1 MTPWRKAIAS
11 PSRLG
16 RLSAWGLHEGVKP
29 MRVEGRRIKGGAG
42 ALTLSGDSSGFTGS
56 TRLEFGR
63 LIVDGRLEV
72 EANAML
78 AGRGAVGATRVAPGG
93 IIAPGPGSRC

>member
-1 MTPWRKAIAS
+1 MA
-11 PSRLG
+11 
-16 RLSAWGLHEGVKP
+16 
-29 MRVEGRRIKGGAG
+29 
-42 ALTLSGDSSGFTGS
+42 SGFTGS

-63 LIVDGRLEV
+63 LIVDGRLEM